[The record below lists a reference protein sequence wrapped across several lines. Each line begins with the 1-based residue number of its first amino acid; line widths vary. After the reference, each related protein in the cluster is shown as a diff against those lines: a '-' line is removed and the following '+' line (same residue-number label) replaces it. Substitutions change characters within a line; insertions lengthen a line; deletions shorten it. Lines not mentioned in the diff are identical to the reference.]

1 MLVERGRYF
10 DRLLPPPSSLNSS
23 AAALECATL
32 VALCLAGFTPLLTL
46 AAFLSLILLL
56 TNDYW
61 GAIAKSCNRT
71 VFRSQYSEFRSY
83 IPTRYDSYPGVVYVL
98 LVEDIQAG
106 CDFWRKLLG
115 INSEC

>member
-1 MLVERGRYF
+1 MAAGGGQRSEVSGQKSFSRVSWAVFSIREIRGEKVW
-10 DRLLPPPSSLNSS
+10 S
-23 AAALECATL
+23 AAA
-32 VALCLAGFTPLLTL
+32 
-46 AAFLSLILLL
+46 
-56 TNDYW
+56 W

-71 VFRSQYSEFRSY
+71 VFRIQYSEFRSY
-83 IPTRYDSYPGVVYVL
+83 IPTRYDSYPGVVHVL